1 MIKFHTTN
9 GLKYFQVVFFSAT
22 TCLSFAQVN
31 HWETAIFPQDT
42 CSYHVGNSPPPVTWQ
57 SQGFDDSGWQKGPG
71 GCGYGDGDDATIIP
85 ATLSVYM
92 RYRFQVSDTSVI
104 NQAFLHADYDD
115 GFVAYLNGV
124 EIARANVGKTGIEPP
139 YNQPATVGH
148 EAVMYQKGLPE
159 RFLIDSVLLKSV
171 LTTGENILAVQVH
184 NQSITSSDLSGLF
197 YFSIGLSGVESY
209 YRKVPDWF
217 EPPVIFTSSNLPLI
231 FINTNGRSIQ
241 NDIRISAHMG
251 IVDNA
256 APLRNNLTDN
266 FNNYNGRIE
275 VEYRGSSSS
284 GFPKKS
290 MRIETQDSLG
300 NNLNV
305 GLLGLPPENDWVLY
319 APYTDKSL
327 MRNILAYKMGE
338 WSGHYAPRTRLCE
351 LILNGHYE
359 GIYVL
364 TETIKRDAN
373 RLDIDEL
380 RLQDIAG
387 DQLTGGYIFKF
398 DRFDFLGSWKSR
410 YQEIHGWLPWTAYQ
424 LVYPK
429 PALMRPEQFAYI
441 KDYVHEFE
449 TAVKEGDMEGP
460 GSRYGQLVDE
470 MSFVDFFIVNEVS
483 KNVDGYRLSAYFY
496 KEKITKGGKLH
507 AGPLWDFNL
516 GFGNADYCQG
526 NLTTGWAYRFNSVCE
541 AGVPFYW
548 EKIRGSERFV
558 TLLKDRWK
566 ELRQEKFHTDTLM
579 NYIDSLANILG
590 EAQERNFNQWDVL
603 GRYVWPNAFIGQTY
617 QDEVNY
623 LKWWIRLRLDYLDNE
638 IEKMEPV
645 LDYQA
650 LMNFTPQFYP
660 NPFTETLHV
669 KYSLTNTSNVYMNV
683 YNALGQR
690 VYGTNLGQH
699 KAGYNMASWEG
710 KNDFGHPVPPGN
722 YFIRLM
728 KDVSQIV
735 TARVIKY

>member
-638 IEKMEPV
+638 
-645 LDYQA
+645 
-650 LMNFTPQFYP
+650 
-660 NPFTETLHV
+660 
-669 KYSLTNTSNVYMNV
+669 
-683 YNALGQR
+683 
-690 VYGTNLGQH
+690 
-699 KAGYNMASWEG
+699 
-710 KNDFGHPVPPGN
+710 
-722 YFIRLM
+722 
-728 KDVSQIV
+728 
-735 TARVIKY
+735 